1 MYASRERASW
11 RIVSVCPGPPR
22 ITSWCAFSPGSRTE
36 WIGTSPPIRSAV
48 SFAVPDG
55 ASSFAAWC
63 SSTIS
68 ARSMCAAA
76 SAAKRIISTAPIAK
90 FGA

>member
-1 MYASRERASW
+1 M
-11 RIVSVCPGPPR
+11 
-22 ITSWCAFSPGSRTE
+22 
-36 WIGTSPPIRSAV
+36 RSAV

-55 ASSFAAWC
+55 LSTLSAWC

-68 ARSMCAAA
+68 ARSKNRAA